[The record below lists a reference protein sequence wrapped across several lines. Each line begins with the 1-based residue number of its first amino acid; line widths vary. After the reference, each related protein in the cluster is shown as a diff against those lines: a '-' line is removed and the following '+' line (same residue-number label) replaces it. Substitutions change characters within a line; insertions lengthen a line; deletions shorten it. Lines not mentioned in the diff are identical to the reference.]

1 MQVSVEK
8 TDNALERK
16 LRIQVPADKV
26 ASEIEQRLRR
36 YGKQARL
43 NGFRPGKAPMRVIE
57 KQFGDQARQEV
68 LTELIQTSYTEALI
82 KENLKPAGSPRIGET
97 KAQPGAALEYTATIE
112 LYPEIT
118 LEGLDGI
125 QVERTVVD
133 ITDADVDQM
142 IESLRKQRASWNAVE
157 RAAADGDQVTTDFE
171 GKLDGEVFPGGL
183 GKKVEIVLGEGR
195 FLAGF
200 EKNLAGVTTG
210 EVREF
215 DLEFPSDYQNEQLAG
230 KTAQFTA
237 TVISVAEQVLPD
249 VDDAFCAGFGVEEGG
264 IEKLKSDVRANM
276 QAELDQNLR
285 RKLKLQVLDALL
297 AANPITL
304 PGSLVQD
311 ELRRLKM
318 EAMQRMG
325 ANSEK
330 DMPDLPDEIFM
341 EQAQRRVS
349 LGLLVAEVIRNH
361 EIKLDQDRLHGMLHA
376 LAETYDD
383 PKQVLDAYNRNPRLM
398 EGLEAMTMEE
408 QVVDLVLSQAVVTE
422 KSSTFKEVMNAN
434 Q

>member
-16 LRIQVPADKV
+16 LRIQVPAETV
-26 ASEIEQRLRR
+26 AREIEQRLRR
-36 YGKQARL
+36 YSKQARL

-57 KQFGDQARQEV
+57 KQFGEQARQEV
-68 LTELIQTSYTEALI
+68 LTELIQTSYTEALV
-82 KENLKPAGSPRIGET
+82 KENLTPAGNPRIGET
-97 KAQPGAALEYTATIE
+97 KAQPGDALEYTATIE
-112 LYPEIT
+112 LYPEIA
-118 LEGLDGI
+118 LEEFKGLK
-125 QVERTVVD
+125 VERTTVD
-133 ITDADVDQM
+133 INDADVDRM
-142 IESLRKQRASWNAVE
+142 IESLRKQRASWNPVE

-171 GKLDGEVFPGGL
+171 GKLNGEVFPGGL
-183 GKKVEIVLGEGR
+183 GKQVQIVLGEGR
-195 FLAGF
+195 FLEGF
-200 EKNLAGVTTG
+200 EKNLAGVSTG
-210 EVREF
+210 DVREF
-215 DLEFPSDYQNEQLAG
+215 DLDFPSDYPNEQLRG
-230 KTAQFTA
+230 KTAQFTV
-237 TVISVAEQVLPD
+237 TVTGVAEQVLPE

-264 IEKLKSDVRANM
+264 IEKLKNDVRANM
-276 QAELDQNLR
+276 QAELDQKLR
-285 RKLKLQVLDALL
+285 RNLKVQVLDALL

-318 EAMQRMG
+318 EALQRMG
-325 ANSEK
+325 ATSEK

-349 LGLLVAEVIRNH
+349 LGLLVAEVIRKH
-361 EIKLDQDRLHGMLHA
+361 DIKLDQDRLRATLHA

-383 PKQVLDAYNRNPRLM
+383 PQQVLDAYNRNPRLM

-408 QVVDLVLSQAVVTE
+408 QVVDLMLSQAVVTD
-422 KSSTFKEVMNAN
+422 KPSTFNEVMNAN